1 MPPLSADVTTS
12 LFRIFQEC
20 LSNVARHSAATEVD
34 VVLKAQ
40 SDEVILCVSDNG
52 RGMRDIDRV
61 AVESLGLLG
70 ITERVKLLGGNVS
83 FSSAEEQGT
92 TVIVR
97 LPQNSQVAYGAE

>member
-20 LSNVARHSAATEVD
+20 LTNVTRHSAATEVE
-34 VVLKAQ
+34 VMLKPDG
-40 SDEVILCVSDNG
+40 DEVILCVADNG
-52 RGMRDIDRV
+52 CGMRDIDRV

-83 FSSAEEQGT
+83 FSSVEKRGT

-97 LPQNSQVAYGAE
+97 LPQRAQVAYGAE